1 MNSEQLNALLSVA
14 GTDSEGDWS
23 VLKDDRTLTLH
34 ASHGGAGL
42 NVAKIR
48 KVRFAGDL
56 IYAENV
62 HGDTFCVLQE
72 SVFAGSVDPASKQ
85 SRKAGFR

>member
-14 GTDSEGDWS
+14 GTDSEGEWS

-34 ASHGGAGL
+34 ASHEGVGL

-48 KVRFAGDL
+48 KVRLSGDL
-56 IYAENV
+56 VYAENIN
-62 HGDTFCVLQE
+62 GDVFVVLQK
-72 SVFAGSVDPASKQ
+72 SLFAGSVDPASKR